1 MRPRPATLFARAI
14 AGAVSVIG
22 LYQIAHAQSAPF
34 FGMAGVWSGG
44 GKIDLHDGTSER
56 IRCRAS
62 YAVGGGGDTFHQ
74 QLRCAGDSYRFDV
87 TSRVESRAGSLS
99 GSWSESTR
107 NVGGQ
112 LSGRVAAGR
121 IHAKDDAGLF
131 TADLTV
137 RTNGDQQSVSI
148 VPQGT
153 NIKVV
158 AVTMR
163 KS

>member
-1 MRPRPATLFARAI
+1 MRPRPAKLFTRAI
-14 AGAVSVIG
+14 AGAVFVIG

-34 FGMAGVWSGG
+34 FGMAGSWSGG
-44 GKIDLHDGTSER
+44 GKIDLNDGTSER

-99 GSWSESTR
+99 GNWSESTR
-107 NVGGQ
+107 NVSGQ

-121 IHAKDDAGLF
+121 IHARVDAGVF

-137 RTNGDQQSVSI
+137 HTSGDQQSVSI
-148 VPQGT
+148 MPQGT
-153 NIKVV
+153 SIKVV